1 MATVSVYNM
10 QGTKTGTLELND
22 SVFNVEVNEH
32 LIKMA
37 VTAHLAAKRQGTQ
50 KAKTRAEVSGGG
62 IKPWRQKGT
71 GHARQGSTRAPQWT
85 HGGVVFAPVPRDYT
99 FKINRKERQLALKSA
114 LTSRVLED
122 KIFVLDEFS
131 LDEIKT
137 KKFAEVLKN
146 LNVEKAYVVLDQD
159 DRNVILSGRNVE
171 NVKTVNASQ
180 INVYDIL
187 KYDAFVV
194 TKAAVEAIEEVYA

>member
-10 QGTKTGTLELND
+10 QGVQTGTIELND
-22 SVFNVEVNEH
+22 EIFAAPINAH

-50 KAKTRAEVSGGG
+50 KAKTRSEVSGGG

-71 GHARQGSTRAPQWT
+71 GHARQGSIRAPQWT

-99 FKINRKERQLALKSA
+99 FKLNKKEKKVALKSA
-114 LTSRVLED
+114 LSSRLAEE
-122 KIFVLDEFS
+122 KLYVLDELT
-131 LDEIKT
+131 LDEVKT
-137 KKFAEVLKN
+137 KKFVEVLKN
-146 LNVEKAYVVLDQD
+146 LNVNKAYVVLDTD
-159 DRNVILSGRNVE
+159 DKNVILSARNVE
-171 NVKTVNASQ
+171 NVKTVNANA

-187 KYDAFVV
+187 KYDSLVA
-194 TKAAVEAIEEVYA
+194 TRKAVEAIEEVYA

>member
-171 NVKTVNASQ
+171 NVNTVNASQ